1 MVASKEVGCF
11 RELIDEVIVP
21 QVAAMF
27 NRVLERSVYLCGGNM
42 FTYYSSAQ
50 ARQVIDEVARLRALL
65 ARSGIDASVAV

>member
-1 MVASKEVGCF
+1 
-11 RELIDEVIVP
+11 
-21 QVAAMF
+21 MF